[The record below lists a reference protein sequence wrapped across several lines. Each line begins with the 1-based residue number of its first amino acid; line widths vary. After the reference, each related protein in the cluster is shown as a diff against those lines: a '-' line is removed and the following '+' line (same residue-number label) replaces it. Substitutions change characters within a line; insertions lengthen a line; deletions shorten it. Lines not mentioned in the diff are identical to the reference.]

1 MKAAD
6 IPAVADVKEGDII
19 LVNVAETSKN
29 DYEVITIGE
38 PEVIADTKLTKYSAQ
53 NYLVADGT
61 QYDYAMMGKLAVNT
75 SRFGEKAL
83 DTFNNSAL
91 DNTYNIYLDQYG
103 YVIGTEKVSGEL
115 KYVFMTGY
123 DRPQTHL
130 GVKTA
135 EAAAIFLDGTMQK
148 IEVNVNKT
156 NDNITADDIHDGY
169 SKLAA
174 NAGDAV
180 MSRYNK
186 WFTYTVDKDGVYTLT
201 PVDLWLNVPKS
212 TDRDVINSSS
222 VVLRSDMGDKDSG
235 NRAWGND
242 DSIYITVDTLSQN
255 DYQEPIIDEVNNV
268 YTGVQN
274 VDIKLSGKSGISNV
288 IFACYDEDGYVIGAV
303 VLGEDVNNTKNFAY
317 GIDKDAMSEYVK
329 DDDGYYYWDFE
340 AVVDGE
346 IKTLTVKT
354 EYTSVITKIRSSIV
368 TGEGAMLELTY
379 DKDGYVVDALV
390 LEDGMTYDGKAEE
403 FIYGNDEYTVTTEY
417 TENYKLYLVDV
428 TDKTG
433 LKTNTAGNTLWIDVK
448 GATDNGLA
456 INAGAPIIVVQD
468 VVNEKG
474 VVVETEV
481 EVYTNFNAAFKAL
494 AQENTFKGQ
503 IGAVLN
509 EKGTAEYV
517 VLNSAIKDGVE
528 TDDGTTGGNADGL
541 KTLDYVTANSGDKGI
556 KVTTEGKVSKDVTY
570 DVTLYMVN
578 GGTKVELDTYTV
590 KVEAGKDWGFL
601 KLEGLTTGQQYQL
614 VCGDMKTLVT
624 P

>member
-1 MKAAD
+1 
-6 IPAVADVKEGDII
+6 V
-19 LVNVAETSKN
+19 T
-29 DYEVITIGE
+29 
-38 PEVIADTKLTKYSAQ
+38 
-53 NYLVADGT
+53 
-61 QYDYAMMGKLAVNT
+61 
-75 SRFGEKAL
+75 
-83 DTFNNSAL
+83 
-91 DNTYNIYLDQYG
+91 
-103 YVIGTEKVSGEL
+103 
-115 KYVFMTGY
+115 
-123 DRPQTHL
+123 
-130 GVKTA
+130 
-135 EAAAIFLDGTMQK
+135 
-148 IEVNVNKT
+148 KT

-169 SKLAA
+169 SKLSA
-174 NAGDAV
+174 NAGDDW
-180 MSRYNK
+180 MSRYNR
-186 WFTYTVDKDGVYTLT
+186 WFTYTVDKDGVYTLE
-201 PVDLWLNVPKS
+201 PVDRWLNVRKT
-212 TDRDVINSSS
+212 TDRGVINSSS

-255 DYQEPIIDEVNNV
+255 DYQQPIIDEVNNV

-274 VDIKLSGKSGISNV
+274 VDIKLSGKAGIDNV

-390 LEDGMTYDGKAEE
+390 LDDGMTYDGKDEE

-428 TDKTG
+428 TAETG

-468 VVNEKG
+468 VYSADGKTYL
-474 VVVETEV
+474 ETEV

-509 EKGTAEYV
+509 DKGTAEYV

-528 TDDGTTGGNADGL
+528 IDDGTVGGNSDGI
-541 KTLDYVTANSGDKGI
+541 KTLEYMKSQANVWGI
-556 KVTTEGKVSKDVTY
+556 KITTDGQVSKDTTY

-578 GGTKVELDTYTV
+578 GGTKVNLNTYTV
-590 KVEAGKDWGFL
+590 TVEAGKNWGFV
-601 KLEGLTTGQQYQL
+601 KLDGLTEGQQYQL
-614 VCGDMKTLVT
+614 VCGDKAPLFT
-624 P
+624 PDYK